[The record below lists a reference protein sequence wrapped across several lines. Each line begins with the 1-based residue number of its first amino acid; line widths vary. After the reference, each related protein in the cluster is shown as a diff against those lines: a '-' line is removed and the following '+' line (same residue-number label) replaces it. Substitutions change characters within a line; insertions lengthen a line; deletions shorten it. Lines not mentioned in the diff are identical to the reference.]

1 LIPGPG
7 LRRALQSLLDRVRI
21 TDLRSVHLISLIIY
35 HSYPLSSTFSRMSDT
50 QKPAEV
56 APAPAPDT
64 ETPAP
69 AAAPDAPDAPSAP
82 ADTTEDIVTE
92 AAPPAEESAKD
103 EPKKVEPAT

>member
-1 LIPGPG
+1 
-7 LRRALQSLLDRVRI
+7 
-21 TDLRSVHLISLIIY
+21 
-35 HSYPLSSTFSRMSDT
+35 MSDT

-103 EPKKVEPAT
+103 EPKKVEPATEGTLSYYPPIVAKDIVK